1 MVFLQIIC
9 TQTLEVLSETSFDD
23 VELST
28 VITVLDQEHLNVES
42 ELDLFSALTRYSSRQ
57 NQNSGVKVPKLDGI
71 GNCAEF
77 IN

>member
-1 MVFLQIIC
+1 MC
-9 TQTLEVLSETSFDD
+9 TQTLEVLTEPSFDD
-23 VELST
+23 VELTT
-28 VITVLDQEHLNVES
+28 VITLFTQDHLNVES
-42 ELDLFSALTRYSSRQ
+42 ELDLFNALTRYSSRQ